1 MKIFKILINE
11 LGNLNESI
19 LFDDEAE
26 LSEDDSSPEDG
37 TDGIENGGICGP
49 PKKVLLTS
57 DLFDAEETE
66 EEDDQLLRELEQD
79 PIFKSS
85 LNENLTKFLQ
95 NFIQAEQFGEFA
107 VQLNDHEKTI
117 VEGIQN

>member
-11 LGNLNESI
+11 LGNLNETI

-26 LSEDDSSPEDG
+26 LSEDDSSHEDG
-37 TDGIENGGICGP
+37 TDGTENGGIGGT

-57 DLFDAEETE
+57 DLFDAEDTE

-95 NFIQAEQFGEFA
+95 NFIQAEQFDEYA
-107 VQLNDHEKTI
+107 MYLNDHEKTI
-117 VEGIQN
+117 LSGIQI

>member
-19 LFDDEAE
+19 LFDDDEG
-26 LSEDDSSPEDG
+26 LSEDDSDDG
-37 TDGIENGGICGP
+37 TDNETENDGIGGS

-57 DLFDAEETE
+57 DLLDVAEKED
-66 EEDDQLLRELEQD
+66 EDDQLLRELEQD

-85 LNENLTKFLQ
+85 LTENLTTFLQ
-95 NFIQAEQFGEFA
+95 NFIKAEQFGEFA
-107 VQLNDHEKTI
+107 MHLNDHEKTI
-117 VEGIQN
+117 LGGIQI